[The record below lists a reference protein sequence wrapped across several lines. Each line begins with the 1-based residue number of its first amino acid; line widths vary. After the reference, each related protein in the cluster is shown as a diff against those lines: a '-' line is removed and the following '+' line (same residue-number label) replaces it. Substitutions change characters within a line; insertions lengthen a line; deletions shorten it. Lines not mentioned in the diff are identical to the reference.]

1 MMTTKKNRRK
11 GQTMMEYVLIL
22 CLIAAAIAGA
32 IYFFGD
38 KMRAAINL
46 NTGIVAKAAGE
57 HSTDL
62 TVEQTDKNGYDDKK
76 SGEKSGE

>member
-38 KMRAAINL
+38 KMRAAINQ
-46 NTGIVAKAAGE
+46 NTDIIAKAAGE
-57 HSTDL
+57 QS
-62 TVEQTDKNGYDDKK
+62 VEGGDWTSK
-76 SGEKSGE
+76 SGEQSGESGEQSGEQ

>member
-38 KMRAAINL
+38 RMRAAINQ
-46 NTGIVAKAAGE
+46 NTDIIEKAAGE
-57 HSTDL
+57 KSASDTDMPPP
-62 TVEQTDKNGYDDKK
+62 EDNNW
-76 SGEKSGE
+76 EN

>member
-38 KMRAAINL
+38 KMRAAINQ
-46 NTGIVAKAAGE
+46 NTGIIAKAAGE
-57 HSTDL
+57 QSTTVPIEQSHSD
-62 TVEQTDKNGYDDKK
+62 VFDDKN
-76 SGEKSGE
+76 SGEK

>member
-32 IYFFGD
+32 IYFFGG
-38 KMRAAINL
+38 KMRAAINQ
-46 NTGIVAKAAGE
+46 NTDIIEKAAGE
-57 HSTDL
+57 QSTSDI
-62 TVEQTDKNGYDDKK
+62 TMPPTPENDWK
-76 SGEKSGE
+76 E

>member
-38 KMRAAINL
+38 RMRAAINQ
-46 NTGIVAKAAGE
+46 NTDIIEKAAGE
-57 HSTDL
+57 QSTSDIKMPPP
-62 TVEQTDKNGYDDKK
+62 EDHDWK
-76 SGEKSGE
+76 E

>member
-57 HSTDL
+57 QSTN
-62 TVEQTDKNGYDDKK
+62 VQMEAPPPEGEFDDKK
-76 SGEKSGE
+76 SGE

>member
-38 KMRAAINL
+38 KMRAAINQ
-46 NTGIVAKAAGE
+46 NTGIIAKAAGE
-57 HSTDL
+57 QSTD
-62 TVEQTDKNGYDDKK
+62 VPIEQTDPNGFDNK
-76 SGEKSGE
+76 SGE

>member
-38 KMRAAINL
+38 RMRAAINQ
-46 NTGIVAKAAGE
+46 NTDIIEKAAGE
-57 HSTDL
+57 
-62 TVEQTDKNGYDDKK
+62 K
-76 SGEKSGE
+76 SASDANMPPSEDTTWEN

>member
-38 KMRAAINL
+38 KMRAAINQ
-46 NTGIVAKAAGE
+46 NTDIIEKAAGE
-57 HSTDL
+57 
-62 TVEQTDKNGYDDKK
+62 K
-76 SGEKSGE
+76 SASDVNTPPPEETSWEN

>member
-38 KMRAAINL
+38 KMRAAINQ
-46 NTGIVAKAAGE
+46 NTDIIEKAAGE
-57 HSTDL
+57 QSTSDIKL
-62 TVEQTDKNGYDDKK
+62 QETPDNNWKE
-76 SGEKSGE
+76 